1 MKLPKKYLSQNLYLV
16 EKMKDEC
23 QSNLENLFA
32 QTISNLFFIMNIHQK
47 IAHESNLTRLR
58 IHPLLCTLTL
68 ISLYQKRK
76 SSNVQVAHL

>member
-1 MKLPKKYLSQNLYLV
+1 
-16 EKMKDEC
+16 MKDEC

-32 QTISNLFFIMNIHQK
+32 QAISNLFFIMNIYQK

>member
-1 MKLPKKYLSQNLYLV
+1 
-16 EKMKDEC
+16 MKDKC

-32 QTISNLFFIMNIHQK
+32 QTISNLFFYHEYLPK